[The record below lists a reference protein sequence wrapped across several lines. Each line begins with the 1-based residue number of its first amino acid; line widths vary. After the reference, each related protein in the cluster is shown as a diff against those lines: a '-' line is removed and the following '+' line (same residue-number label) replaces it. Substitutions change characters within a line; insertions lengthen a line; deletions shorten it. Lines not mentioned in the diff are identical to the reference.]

1 MSRQLEQGAMV
12 PTGGKGRWPGP
23 APLQAA
29 TGCVGFP
36 RPDRA
41 GNDSV
46 IARAVARVVPSCSV
60 NERLRAIGRP
70 GPSSEG
76 AHLLS
81 VNADSADQLF
91 VLEHRHGDNRP
102 IAGEFDGGDD
112 RWIAL
117 DVGLMRPNVGDVDDL
132 VGYGETTKSGVR
144 PRTDQWFA
152 LACLGICG
160 RGVVHSNN
168 AEGIC
173 LADEQRAE
181 RGLAEPRR
189 VHQYGFEHGLQV
201 AGRTRDDT
209 QHVAAT
215 AQVSNWQILL

>member
-1 MSRQLEQGAMV
+1 
-12 PTGGKGRWPGP
+12 
-23 APLQAA
+23 
-29 TGCVGFP
+29 
-36 RPDRA
+36 
-41 GNDSV
+41 
-46 IARAVARVVPSCSV
+46 
-60 NERLRAIGRP
+60 
-70 GPSSEG
+70 
-76 AHLLS
+76 LS

-102 IAGEFDGGDD
+102 IAGEFDGGND

-160 RGVVHSNN
+160 RSVVHSNN

-173 LADEQRAE
+173 LAEEQRAE

-189 VHQYGFEHGLQV
+189 IHQYGLEHGLQV
-201 AGRTRDDT
+201 AGR
-209 QHVAAT
+209 A
-215 AQVSNWQILL
+215 